1 MSLEQEQQR
10 ISKISD
16 LLYQASKPLRLLT
29 HIGWDHSVKDRFFAS
44 KAKELPVVSYPKYN
58 PSHTLSILETVRAQL
73 QRGTRIDNWLL
84 DTAQDLETTARLL
97 QSCGT
102 PDFFKYS
109 HELYGTPTS
118 TLIDENNTSLGLAT
132 QLTDLFGSFNSL
144 DLGVAEAADISAET
158 VADRMRRAS
167 KHMFGA
173 DAPEVMVVDNLSANA
188 LAGAS
193 RIRLRRGARFSSNDI
208 QQLIHHEAYI
218 HVATALN
225 GREQKHL
232 RILGASHPGTTK
244 TQEGLAVFAEFIT
257 GSMDIDRMHR
267 LADRVIAIQMAVE
280 GADFLQVYDY
290 FLERIGNPG
299 QAFENTRRVF
309 RGGTLTGGAPFT
321 KDIVYLDG
329 LLRVH
334 NFLRSIVASK
344 RTDVLRM
351 LFCGKLDIEDIPVLC
366 ELASLGLCKPAHYL
380 PPWASDLRFLLAYLT
395 YSSFLNKIDLTQVNA
410 HYRKLLHDAPEVV
423 INGKRAH

>member
-10 ISKISD
+10 ISNLSN

-29 HIGWDHSVKDRFFAS
+29 HIGWDHSIKDRFFAN
-44 KAKELPVVSYPKYN
+44 KAKELPVVSYPKHD
-58 PSHTLSILETVRAQL
+58 PSQTLAILETVRSQL
-73 QRGTRIDNWLL
+73 KRGTRIDNWLL
-84 DTAQDLETTARLL
+84 DIAQDLETTAKLL
-97 QSCGT
+97 QHCGT
-102 PDFFKYS
+102 PEFFKYS
-109 HELYGTPTS
+109 QELYGSPTS
-118 TLIDENNTSLGLAT
+118 TLIDENNTSFGLAT
-132 QLTDLFGSFNSL
+132 QLTDLFGSFNSI
-144 DLGVAEAADISAET
+144 DLGVAEAADISADT

-167 KHMFGA
+167 RQMFGT

-193 RIRLRRGARFSSNDI
+193 RIRIRRGARFSSNDI

-290 FLERIGNPG
+290 FLQRIGNEG

-366 ELASLGLCKPAHYL
+366 ELASMGLCQPAHYL

-410 HYRKLLHDAPEVV
+410 HYRKLLHDAPQVTIAE
-423 INGKRAH
+423 GRMR